1 MSILRKNIII
11 LINFIMILTTSALI
25 AKENFLKI
33 IVKIDNQIVTNYDLE
48 NEVKTQIFLRGQKLN
63 QDNVDNIKN
72 LSMQNLI
79 TRAIKKIEINK
90 KKIETY
96 NKKDLQRYL
105 ENTAKNLQIR
115 QSDIKEIMKNYQID
129 YNKFIESAEID
140 LMWNSLIFQIYKNQL
155 TLNPIEI
162 ENEINFT
169 MENLKNNEKTQL
181 SIEKIKNN
189 IISKKKNEKL
199 QLFSNSHFSD
209 LKNSTLIEFK

>member
-1 MSILRKNIII
+1 
-11 LINFIMILTTSALI
+11 
-25 AKENFLKI
+25 
-33 IVKIDNQIVTNYDLE
+33 
-48 NEVKTQIFLRGQKLN
+48 
-63 QDNVDNIKN
+63 
-72 LSMQNLI
+72 
-79 TRAIKKIEINK
+79 
-90 KKIETY
+90 
-96 NKKDLQRYL
+96 
-105 ENTAKNLQIR
+105 
-115 QSDIKEIMKNYQID
+115 MKNYQID

>member
-1 MSILRKNIII
+1 
-11 LINFIMILTTSALI
+11 MILMTSALI

>member
-11 LINFIMILTTSALI
+11 LINFIMILMTSALI

-105 ENTAKNLQIR
+105 ENIAKNLQIR

>member
-1 MSILRKNIII
+1 
-11 LINFIMILTTSALI
+11 MILTTSALI

>member
-1 MSILRKNIII
+1 
-11 LINFIMILTTSALI
+11 MILTTSALI

-105 ENTAKNLQIR
+105 ENIAKNLQIR

>member
-11 LINFIMILTTSALI
+11 LINFIMILMTSALI